1 MIARK
6 MLDFA
11 YGSSIATVG
20 FAALGFN
27 LALFRPVRSRHVALI
42 CFSAVSV
49 LSVLVLVLVRET
61 LLAASVSTQTFR
73 WLSRPSDF
81 GGRECR
87 NLGLGGSTTVTK
99 LLRSASQAASDL
111 QERLPADRESRGSW
125 CLEQKPQRSDEAA
138 AAHDHQG

>member
-81 GGRECR
+81 GGSGMSEFRAGWI
-87 NLGLGGSTTVTK
+87 NYGYQ
-99 LLRSASQAASDL
+99 ASKV
-111 QERLPADRESRGSW
+111 
-125 CLEQKPQRSDEAA
+125 CKPSCV
-138 AAHDHQG
+138 